1 MVMETLQQLRALADV
16 HAPCVTLYLNTRDEA
31 PQARAEARAWLKSRI
46 GRALRFTTSPAM
58 ESDLRR
64 VAAEAE
70 ARTAMEGPPAVAIF
84 ACAEAEVFRVVPLD
98 VPLENELV
106 VGSQPALRQ
115 IARHA
120 AGYERIVLALVS
132 PEEARVVE
140 VVMPRDTTAPASER
154 WQRVRYQRRVLE
166 NIDQHL
172 GDVVRALARH
182 VDDLEPHAVF
192 IGGRQPT
199 LSRFRHEL
207 PLRLRVR
214 ASDVVGLG
222 PDVPLARIV
231 DEILSDMATDEGDP
245 RVDGVK
251 RTIQTAMADGPAALG
266 LEEVLAGARER
277 RLTTLHLSATFS
289 RRGTRCRECGRLD
302 ANAAASRCAGCGSET
317 TSVDLGEAL
326 ERAVIAQ
333 EGVVDVAPSS
343 ADLNRFDGVVARL
356 RW

>member
-1 MVMETLQQLRALADV
+1 METLQQLRALADV
-16 HAPCVTLYLNTRDEA
+16 RAPCVTLFLNTRDEA

-46 GRALRFTTSPAM
+46 ERALRFAPSPAM
-58 ESDLRR
+58 AADLRR

-70 ARTAMEGPPAVAIF
+70 VRTAIDGPRAVAIF
-84 ACAEAEVFRVVPLD
+84 ACGEAEVFRVMPLD
-98 VPLENELV
+98 VPVENELV
-106 VGSQPALRQ
+106 VGTQPALRQ

-120 AGYERIVLALVS
+120 AGYERIVLALVT

-140 VVMPRDTTAPASER
+140 VVMPRDASAAAADR

-214 ASDVVGLG
+214 ATDVVGLAA
-222 PDVPLARIV
+222 DAPLARIV
-231 DEILSDMATDEGDP
+231 DEILSDMTTDDGDP

-251 RTIQTAMADGPAALG
+251 RTIATAMADGPAALG
-266 LEEVLAGARER
+266 LDEVLAGARER
-277 RLTTLHLSATFS
+277 RLTTLHLSATFQ

-302 ANAAASRCAGCGSET
+302 ADAAAARCATCGSAT
-317 TSVDLGEAL
+317 AVVDLGEAL

-333 EGVVDVAPSS
+333 EGVVDVAPAS